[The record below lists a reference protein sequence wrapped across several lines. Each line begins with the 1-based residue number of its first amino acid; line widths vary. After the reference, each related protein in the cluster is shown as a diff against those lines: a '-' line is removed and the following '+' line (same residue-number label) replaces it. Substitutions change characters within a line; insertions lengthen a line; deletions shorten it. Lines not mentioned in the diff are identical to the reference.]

1 MSSYAI
7 IPVVFGMVLT
17 YLWLIHRLWLRDSSS
32 DQHKP
37 AARVRIVILGG
48 GFGGLYSALQ
58 FEKTIAADPTV
69 EVTLVS
75 RENFVLFTPMLHE
88 VAAGDLDLS
97 DIVCPLRRMLK
108 RVRFL
113 QADVESIDL
122 EARQVSL
129 AYGLHRERRVL
140 TYDHLVIALGS
151 ESNFF
156 NLPGVAERALTM
168 KSLGDAF
175 ILRNHALGMLEAASA
190 TDNAVARRAMLT
202 FVVAG
207 GGFAGVETLGALND
221 FVREAIAY

>member
-1 MSSYAI
+1 
-7 IPVVFGMVLT
+7 
-17 YLWLIHRLWLRDSSS
+17 
-32 DQHKP
+32 
-37 AARVRIVILGG
+37 
-48 GFGGLYSALQ
+48 
-58 FEKTIAADPTV
+58 
-69 EVTLVS
+69 
-75 RENFVLFTPMLHE
+75 
-88 VAAGDLDLS
+88 
-97 DIVCPLRRMLK
+97 MLK

-113 QADVESIDL
+113 QADVGSIDL

-156 NLPGVAERALTM
+156 DLPGVTERALTM
-168 KSLGDAF
+168 KSVGDAF

-221 FVREAIAY
+221 FVREAIAYYPASSPGGSGGRNPANSGIQSNLRESVRRYCHAQPQIHRSFAPHTDAL